1 MINWQ
6 DPTLDEKL
14 NLLPGKTSQDHM
26 WLPVWR
32 HMLDCG
38 LVMQRLFRQWIPASV
53 RRMLQDGIT
62 EEEMEQFAVLAALLH
77 DIGKLTP
84 VFASKLLRVLPELL
98 ERLSAC
104 GLSIQPYESM
114 IDPGNSPHALAGAAW
129 LRIITRECPY
139 SLASVIA
146 AHHGKPATANQAVL
160 LDGDDYPYAHH
171 LYGKQGAK
179 SAQGIVWDEM
189 RRSWLDYALSCCS
202 YKSLENVP
210 EISRR
215 AQMVL
220 TGLLIVADWI
230 ASNTAYFPLLPEDE
244 TPGLAVEEA
253 RADLAMKA
261 LALPFP
267 LECDI
272 PPLNANDFA
281 ERFGFAPRPLQQVVL
296 DIAHQCVEP
305 GLMII
310 EAQMGVGKTEAALI
324 AAEHFAQK
332 CGAGG
337 IFFALPTQATAN
349 GIFPRLMSW
358 AEPLSDE
365 YQQAV
370 KLAHGTANMNQLY
383 MELPRCASLDADGL
397 VVHPWMEGRKKSL
410 LANVVIGT
418 VDQLLMAALKQK
430 HVMLRHLG
438 LAGKVVVIDECHAY
452 DAYMSVYLE
461 RALQWLGSYKVP
473 VILLSATLP
482 VARRAELMKAYLG
495 ETPAGNWQESRAY
508 PLLTWSDGVQVHSC
522 TVEAG
527 STPTRIRMERT
538 DRENI
543 PAYLAK
549 KLHCGGCAVV
559 ILNTV
564 KDAQQMAD
572 TLRRALPDKEIM
584 LVHAQFMLE
593 DRAAWEEKLLRSL
606 GKTSTPQ
613 DRDGLI
619 VVATQVAEQ
628 SLDIDADVMIT
639 ELCPMD
645 LLLQRLGRLHRHQ
658 RTRPA
663 GLEEACCAVLPAEA
677 RSHSVYG
684 DWLLQQTER
693 LLPAVIT
700 LPKDIPNLVQDTY
713 AMPVSDMLNDP
724 AWCSHANKL
733 ADQESRASTFR
744 LPKCE
749 ERRRVKQN
757 TISAMLDTSAADD
770 EIYGDATVR
779 DGQPSIE
786 VLMLVQYRDGRVG
799 LVPRNGDA
807 PCFDPTREPSHDD
820 AMRIARQRIRLPH
833 ALCPRVS
840 ETIADLEV
848 LTSRILPEWQQ
859 ASALRG
865 ELFLLLDEQM
875 RTTLGSYTLQ
885 YDPEYGL
892 RYWKEECQQDG

>member
-14 NLLPGKTSQDHM
+14 SLLPGKTSPDGM

-38 LVMQRLFRQWIPASV
+38 LVMQRLFRQWIPESV
-53 RRMLQDGIT
+53 RCMLQDGLT

-84 VFASKLLRVLPELL
+84 VFSSKLLPLIPELQ

-129 LRIITRECPY
+129 LRMVTRGCPY

-160 LDGDDYPYAHH
+160 LDGDDYPYANH

-310 EAQMGVGKTEAALI
+310 EAQMGVGKTEAALT

-418 VDQLLMAALKQK
+418 VDQLLIRHTRREPSKSGVIGLLACALGIRRDAALAELSKLSFGVRVDQEGQQLMDYQTVK
-430 HVMLRHLG
+430 SYKSKEDYLDEADPVAAYQTYRYYLADAVFLAAVSSDDDVLMEKLEAALHRPAFPLFLGRRSCPPTLPLSLG
-438 LAGKVVVIDECHAY
+438 LRELPLEDALRNEPWKVSAEYQERWQRKHPGQTLHLRMLLDANTEAASIAQVRDVPLSY
-452 DAYMSVYLE
+452 DPA
-461 RALQWLGSYKVP
+461 W
-473 VILLSATLP
+473 
-482 VARRAELMKAYLG
+482 RRYSFR
-495 ETPAGNWQESRAY
+495 N
-508 PLLTWSDGVQVHSC
+508 
-522 TVEAG
+522 
-527 STPTRIRMERT
+527 
-538 DRENI
+538 
-543 PAYLAK
+543 
-549 KLHCGGCAVV
+549 
-559 ILNTV
+559 V
-564 KDAQQMAD
+564 K
-572 TLRRALPDKEIM
+572 
-584 LVHAQFMLE
+584 E
-593 DRAAWEEKLLRSL
+593 DRASLRFSD
-606 GKTSTPQ
+606 TTH
-613 DRDGLI
+613 D
-619 VVATQVAEQ
+619 AMAE
-628 SLDIDADVMIT
+628 V
-639 ELCPMD
+639 
-645 LLLQRLGRLHRHQ
+645 
-658 RTRPA
+658 
-663 GLEEACCAVLPAEA
+663 EAC
-677 RSHSVYG
+677 
-684 DWLLQQTER
+684 T
-693 LLPAVIT
+693 
-700 LPKDIPNLVQDTY
+700 
-713 AMPVSDMLNDP
+713 
-724 AWCSHANKL
+724 
-733 ADQESRASTFR
+733 
-744 LPKCE
+744 
-749 ERRRVKQN
+749 
-757 TISAMLDTSAADD
+757 
-770 EIYGDATVR
+770 
-779 DGQPSIE
+779 
-786 VLMLVQYRDGRVG
+786 
-799 LVPRNGDA
+799 
-807 PCFDPTREPSHDD
+807 
-820 AMRIARQRIRLPH
+820 
-833 ALCPRVS
+833 
-840 ETIADLEV
+840 
-848 LTSRILPEWQQ
+848 
-859 ASALRG
+859 
-865 ELFLLLDEQM
+865 
-875 RTTLGSYTLQ
+875 
-885 YDPEYGL
+885 
-892 RYWKEECQQDG
+892 